1 MFNPHV
7 LHNEFLFDEPS
18 DHMQRCGAVGPRKSS
33 NFRHLAVGK
42 RGVQR
47 HITVDSPLCRS
58 RFCLGDTERFS
69 TFLNEAPWGLLG
81 AYYVHLQS
89 RPDAVSSES

>member
-1 MFNPHV
+1 MHKFHV
-7 LHNEFLFDEPS
+7 LHNEFLFEEPS
-18 DHMQRCGAVGPRKSS
+18 EYMQRRGAVGPRKSS
-33 NFRHLAVGK
+33 YFRRLAIGK

-58 RFCLGDTERFS
+58 RFCLDGDEQFS

-89 RPDAVSSES
+89 GSDAVPSKG